1 MKVGILIFLAMPLV
15 SFSMEKQAKNTVG
28 RTPKSLKEIALL
40 KQLEPIT
47 SKTQLE
53 DLLSKVPQDVRCDII
68 KKSIHKNY
76 LTQAD
81 LLELIKKYCGNNTL
95 LRAYTYYTHINNTNR
110 KKNISL
116 ITALAQYEEA
126 KGNYEIIPL
135 LNALIKIAL
144 EPELPF
150 SPIRLL
156 IEQNEKNNII
166 QLLHLGEPVTVA
178 DLTHAISNGRAEI
191 AYILL
196 EWGAALDDSN
206 KQIYFQPLFQ
216 AFRTLDESLIKT
228 LLLNGASLMRTYQYV
243 ENKKYTIPEYLRL
256 YIRMV
261 QQSHQPIEGKSLEET
276 QTYISKL
283 MQLLD
288 TYAPVK
294 KFKRLSA

>member
-1 MKVGILIFLAMPLV
+1 MKAGILIILVIPFV
-15 SFSMEKQAKNTVG
+15 SFSMEKQAKNRLG

-47 SKTQLE
+47 SKAQLE

-68 KKSIHKNY
+68 KKAIHKKY

-95 LRAYTYYTHINNTNR
+95 LRAYTYYIKINNNNR

-116 ITALAQYEEA
+116 MIALSQYEEA
-126 KGNYEIIPL
+126 KGNLEIIPL
-135 LNALIKIAL
+135 LNALIKVAL
-144 EPELPF
+144 EPEVPF

-166 QLLHLGEPVTVA
+166 QLLDLGEPVTAA
-178 DLTHAISNGRAEI
+178 DLTHAISNEQAEI

-196 EWGAALDDSN
+196 EQGVPLDDS
-206 KQIYFQPLFQ
+206 KEQVHLQPLFQ
-216 AFRTLDESLIKT
+216 AFRILNESLIKT
-228 LLLNGASLMRTYQYV
+228 LLLNGASLVRTYNSL
-243 ENKKYTIPEYLRL
+243 ENKKYAIPEYLRL

-261 QQSHQPIEGKSLEET
+261 QQSGQPIEGKTLEET
-276 QTYISKL
+276 QMYISKL
-283 MQLLD
+283 KQLLD

-294 KFKRLSA
+294 KFNRLSA